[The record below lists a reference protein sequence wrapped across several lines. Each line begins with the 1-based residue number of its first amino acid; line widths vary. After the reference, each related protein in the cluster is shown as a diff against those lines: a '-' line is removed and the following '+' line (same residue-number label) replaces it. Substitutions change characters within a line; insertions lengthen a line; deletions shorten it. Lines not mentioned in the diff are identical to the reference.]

1 MLEDLPRSLSVD
13 QLGKGIVKVSPR
25 LRHRALMEPP
35 PALKSLIQ
43 GAQLSHYNFLV
54 GSHRSPTKNDH
65 FHSRT
70 YITSF
75 VPSFQASHFA
85 HSDFLWDYSG
95 RPQGKWDLVPA
106 NPRIH
111 VPRRL
116 PPLRI
121 QHVPTFK
128 PPPHEPPAI
137 SPLPQLTPTGRRVL
151 CLRDGQSLTSAHIP
165 SFAVDFDA
173 FLHRYFA
180 FDHRGYYLPS
190 RNSGA
195 NLESQALME
204 ILEQASEAL
213 HCPDG
218 FKSVYLVD
226 GRRVLDFMKVPKDCE
241 VLLFSSSGPFIGLRE

>member
-1 MLEDLPRSLSVD
+1 MPEDLPRSLSVD

-25 LRHRALMEPP
+25 LRRALMEPP
-35 PALKSLIQ
+35 PALKSLFQ
-43 GAQLSHYNFLV
+43 GAQLSHYNYLA

-75 VPSFQASHFA
+75 VPSFHASHFA

-95 RPQGKWDLVPA
+95 RPKGKWDLIPA
-106 NPRIH
+106 KPRIY

-116 PPLRI
+116 PPLHTERMSI
-121 QHVPTFK
+121 IKRGLQEETTLSPPRSQAK
-128 PPPHEPPAI
+128 P
-137 SPLPQLTPTGRRVL
+137 SRRVV
-151 CLRDGQSLTSAHIP
+151 CLRDGQSLSASHIP
-165 SFAVDFDA
+165 SFTVDFDT

-195 NLESQALME
+195 NLETQALLE

-213 HCPDG
+213 HCSEG
-218 FKSVYLVD
+218 FTSVYLVD
-226 GRRVLDFMKVPKDCE
+226 GRPVVDFMKVPKDCE
-241 VLLFSSSGPFIGLRE
+241 VLLFSSSGQFAGLQE